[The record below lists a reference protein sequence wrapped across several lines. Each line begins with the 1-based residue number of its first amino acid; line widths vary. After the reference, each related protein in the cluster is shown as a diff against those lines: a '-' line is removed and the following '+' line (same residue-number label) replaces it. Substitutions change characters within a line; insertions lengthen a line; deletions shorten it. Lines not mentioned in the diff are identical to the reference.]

1 MIVTKQ
7 QITEKFLTKEE
18 LEQISLKK
26 KNIQEIID
34 GDENMIGDIDA
45 PEVTPDAESMAKHTT
60 DYNARVHAQ
69 DFKND
74 FLGRFGFYFYESENS
89 EKPKVFDAIGDVVGD
104 ENVNAVMEA
113 IKPHLEEVLDQM
125 NSGQVNEEK
134 VVEDKIKPEKDD
146 KSIKDEKKEQDT
158 LSSEKLKQLDDL
170 FSKMPKNQ
178 VDKIIKLLEKY
189 R

>member
-26 KNIQEIID
+26 GTIREIID
-34 GDENMIGDIDA
+34 GDDNMIGDIDK
-45 PEVTPDAESMAKHTT
+45 PENTPDAESMAKHTT
-60 DYNARVHAQ
+60 DYNARIGSQ

-89 EKPKVFDAIGDVVGD
+89 EKPKVFDAISGVVGD
-104 ENVNAVMEA
+104 DKVNAVMEA

-125 NSGQVNEEK
+125 GTGQVNEEK

-146 KSIKDEKKEQDT
+146 KSIKGEKKEET
-158 LSSEKLKQLDDL
+158 ISPEKLKQLDDL

-189 R
+189 K